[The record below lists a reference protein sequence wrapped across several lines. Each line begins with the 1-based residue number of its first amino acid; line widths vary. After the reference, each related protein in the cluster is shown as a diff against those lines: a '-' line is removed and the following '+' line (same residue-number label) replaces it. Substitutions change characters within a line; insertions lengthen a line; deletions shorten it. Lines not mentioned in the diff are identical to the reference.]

1 MRFPVT
7 IASEPA
13 SSVRERV
20 ERLWQQSGS
29 AGPTDRPELEAE
41 LESLRGLYRSNRSEF
56 TADLVTMLRSIAAG
70 LDAISAS
77 GDLEQELKRTFG
89 FEHFRPGQLA
99 IVRSVLAGRDCIGIM
114 PTGAG
119 KSLTY
124 QLPARLLGG
133 LTLVVSPLIA
143 LMKDQVDAL
152 GELGLRATFLNS
164 SLSLDE
170 RRDRVARLRSGEF
183 ELLYAAPEG
192 LEGSVGRLLGELDL
206 KLIAVDEAHCIS
218 QWGHDFRP
226 AYRNLAGFKGRFP
239 KTPVLALTA
248 TATND
253 VTRDIGEQLGM
264 QQPTL
269 FRGSFFRKNLHLH
282 AVRKDALGRAGTKG
296 AIRAMALERRG
307 ESGIVYCLSRKS
319 TEDVAEVLREAGVSA
334 RHYHA
339 GMEAGERVRAQDA
352 FRNGEVDVIVATIAF
367 GMGIDKSNVRF
378 VIHRDMPRSVEG
390 YYQEIGRAGR
400 DGVASDCVLLYS
412 WADVMAYDRFADDE
426 RRRFRVRP
434 APQRSRARCSGSP
447 RPTAA
452 GIAGSSATSAKS
464 SRIAG
469 RAVTAVSGP
478 ISAPTLPCGD
488 RAASERPRPPSR
500 EVPSPLGHGAGL
512 DGDAETSLRRAQ
524 GAPASSRHRTARP
537 RLRRVQRRD
546 ASRDGARAPAHGRR
560 AARGFRCRCDEARA
574 VRRGFSRRDREP
586 RALTKLR
593 ALSAPYAER
602 SGDGRHEE
610 RHEPRCAARPARATR
625 APGVAG
631 RRGAERFVAAATARS
646 GTRSTDADGAAAR
659 RPGDDGAGRAAVAAA
674 ARAARAGGSRWTAHA
689 VFARRAA
696 RTHGA
701 GAGIATL
708 AQEANL
714 RRPGTAWWRT
724 PCPRIARGGGRFVA
738 IAQRVFGAISAFA
751 VTDAASSLAH
761 RTLGAGAHRAEVHTA
776 AELAFLRPFAVNGQT
791 TPSHAPTQSPPRH
804 ISPSAQT
811 IPLHA
816 ASMQRPSAL
825 HISPGRH

>member
-1 MRFPVT
+1 MRLPVT

-170 RRDRVARLRSGEF
+170 RRERVARLRAGEF

-226 AYRNLAGFKGRFP
+226 AYRNLAGLKSRFP

-319 TEDVAEVLREAGVSA
+319 TEDVAEVLREGGVSA

-339 GMEAGERVRAQDA
+339 GMEASERVRAQDA
-352 FRNGEVDVIVATIAF
+352 FRDGEVDVIVATIAF

-412 WADVMAYDRFADDE
+412 WADVMAYDRFADTNEDGFASDRLRSQSRE
-426 RRRFRVRP
+426 MFRLAEADGCRHRRIVGYFGEKLED
-434 APQRSRARCSGSP
+434 C
-447 RPTAA
+447 
-452 GIAGSSATSAKS
+452 GSSCDRCLGSDLGAHLAVRGQSRKRKTAT
-464 SRIAG
+464 
-469 RAVTAVSGP
+469 
-478 ISAPTLPCGD
+478 
-488 RAASERPRPPSR
+488 PSR
-500 EVPSPLGHGAGL
+500 EVPSPLVHGAGL
-512 DGDAETSLRRAQ
+512 DGDAERLFDELKELRRRLATERRV
-524 GAPASSRHRTARP
+524 PAYVVFSDATLLEMARLRPRTADE
-537 RLRRVQRRD
+537 LLAV
-546 ASRDGARAPAHGRR
+546 SGVGA
-560 AARGFRCRCDEARA
+560 
-574 VRRGFSRRDREP
+574 
-586 RALTKLR
+586 TKL
-593 ALSAPYAER
+593 ER
-602 SGDGRHEE
+602 YGE
-610 RHEPRCAARPARATR
+610 
-625 APGVAG
+625 
-631 RRGAERFVAAATARS
+631 
-646 GTRSTDADGAAAR
+646 
-659 RPGDDGAGRAAVAAA
+659 
-674 ARAARAGGSRWTAHA
+674 
-689 VFARRAA
+689 VF
-696 RTHGA
+696 
-701 GAGIATL
+701 L
-708 AQEANL
+708 A
-714 RRPGTAWWRT
+714 
-724 PCPRIARGGGRFVA
+724 A
-738 IAQRVFGAISAFA
+738 IAS
-751 VTDAASSLAH
+751 H
-761 RTLGAGAHRAEVHTA
+761 TL
-776 AELAFLRPFAVNGQT
+776 
-791 TPSHAPTQSPPRH
+791 
-804 ISPSAQT
+804 
-811 IPLHA
+811 
-816 ASMQRPSAL
+816 
-825 HISPGRH
+825 